1 LAKITKNIRR
11 SLFMLG
17 VFDIVGPIMI
27 GPSSSHTAGA
37 VRIGKYTYSIL
48 GEKPVKAR
56 IGFSGSFAKT
66 YRGHGTDKAIIAG
79 ILGMDTDDKRIC
91 DSLSLAIEEGLDYTF
106 ESMELDGVHPNTAD
120 IELEGVSGRKVY
132 VRGSSIGGG
141 NILIN
146 KINGADVLISGKSAA
161 LIITHLDIPGMVAK
175 VSNILG
181 NNSININ
188 SFTLSREEKGGI
200 AIMTIEIDGEINP
213 SIQRI
218 IQDVPNVISVS
229 ILNAI

>member
-1 LAKITKNIRR
+1 
-11 SLFMLG
+11 MLG
-17 VFDIVGPIMI
+17 VFDIIGPIMI

-37 VRIGKYTYSIL
+37 VRIGKYTYLVL
-48 GEKPVKAR
+48 GESPVRAR

-79 ILGMDTDDKRIC
+79 ILGMDTDDSRIC
-91 DSLSLAIEEGLDYTF
+91 NSLEIAKGERLDYTF
-106 ESMELDGVHPNTAD
+106 ETLELDGVHPNTVD
-120 IELEGVSGRKVY
+120 IDLEGASGRRVN
-132 VRGSSIGGG
+132 VRGSSVGGG

-161 LIITHLDIPGMVAK
+161 LIITHLDMPGMVAK

-181 NNSININ
+181 NKGININ
-188 SFTLSREEKGGI
+188 KFSLSREEKGGI
-200 AIMTIEIDGEINP
+200 AIMTIEIDGGIEP
-213 SIQRI
+213 SIQQI
-218 IQDVPNVISVS
+218 IQDIPNIKSVS

>member
-1 LAKITKNIRR
+1 
-11 SLFMLG
+11 MLG
-17 VFDIVGPIMI
+17 VFDIIGPVMI

-56 IGFSGSFAKT
+56 IIFSGSFAKT

-79 ILGMDTDDKRIC
+79 LLGMDTDDERIRN
-91 DSLSLAIEEGLDYTF
+91 SLDIAKEEGLSYTF
-106 ESMELDGVHPNTAD
+106 ETLNLDGAHPNTAD
-120 IELEGVSGRKVY
+120 IELEGESGRQVY
-132 VRGSSIGGG
+132 VRGSSVGGG

-181 NNSININ
+181 NSGININ
-188 SFTLSREEKGGI
+188 NFTLSREEKGGI
-200 AIMTIEIDGEINP
+200 AIMTIEIDGEIGP

-218 IQDVPNVISVS
+218 IQGIPNVISVS

>member
-1 LAKITKNIRR
+1 
-11 SLFMLG
+11 MLG

-37 VRIGKYTYSIL
+37 VRIGKYAYSIL
-48 GEKPVKAR
+48 GERPIKAR

-79 ILGMDTDDKRIC
+79 LLGMDTDDERIRN
-91 DSLSLAIEEGLDYTF
+91 SLEIAKEEGLAYTF
-106 ESMELDGVHPNTAD
+106 EILELDGVHPNTVD
-120 IELEGVSGRKVY
+120 IELEGESGRIVN

-141 NILIN
+141 NILMN

-175 VSNILG
+175 VSNVLG
-181 NNSININ
+181 NSGININ
-188 SFTLSREEKGGI
+188 KFSLNREEKGGI
-200 AIMTIEIDGEINP
+200 AIMTIEIDGGIGP

-218 IQDVPNVISVS
+218 IQGVPNVISVS
-229 ILNAI
+229 MLNAI

>member
-1 LAKITKNIRR
+1 
-11 SLFMLG
+11 MLD
-17 VFDIVGPIMI
+17 VFDIIGPIMI

-37 VRIGKYTYSIL
+37 VRIGKYAHLIL
-48 GEKPVKAR
+48 GEQPTKAR
-56 IGFSGSFAKT
+56 VGFAGSFAKT
-66 YRGHGTDKAIIAG
+66 YLGHGTDKAIIAG
-79 ILGMDTDDKRIC
+79 ALGMNTDDNRIC
-91 DSLSLAIEEGLDYTF
+91 NSLDIAKEEGLDYSF
-106 ESMELDGVHPNTAD
+106 ETLELDGVHPNTVD
-120 IELEGVSGRKVY
+120 LELEGESGRKVN

-146 KINGADVLISGKSAA
+146 KINGAEVLISGKSAA

-181 NNSININ
+181 NSGININ
-188 SFTLSREEKGGI
+188 KFSLSREEKGGI
-200 AIMTIEIDGEINP
+200 AIMTIEIDGGIEP
-213 SIQRI
+213 SIQQI

>member
-1 LAKITKNIRR
+1 
-11 SLFMLG
+11 MLG

-37 VRIGKYTYSIL
+37 VRIGKYANSVL
-48 GEKPVKAR
+48 GERPVKAR
-56 IGFSGSFAKT
+56 IGFAGSFAKT

-79 ILGMDTDDKRIC
+79 LLGMNTDDKRIC
-91 DSLSLAIEEGLDYTF
+91 NSLEIAKEEGLDYTF
-106 ESMELDGVHPNTAD
+106 ETLELDGVHPNTAE
-120 IELEGVSGRKVY
+120 IELEGESGRKVN
-132 VRGSSIGGG
+132 VRGSSVGGG

-161 LIITHLDIPGMVAK
+161 LVITHLDIPGMVAK

-181 NNSININ
+181 NCGININ
-188 SFTLSREEKGGI
+188 NFSLSREEKGGT
-200 AIMTIEIDGEINP
+200 AIMTIEIDGGIGP

-218 IQDVPNVISVS
+218 IQGIPNVISVS
-229 ILNAI
+229 ILYAI